1 MLVVEWKFGS
11 VIALQHD
18 DRLKEITKKRL
29 VRTLDLA
36 RKPAILVAP
45 L

>member
-1 MLVVEWKFGS
+1 MLAVEWKLGA
-11 VIALQHD
+11 VIVHQHGVQI
-18 DRLKEITKKRL
+18 KEKAKMRL